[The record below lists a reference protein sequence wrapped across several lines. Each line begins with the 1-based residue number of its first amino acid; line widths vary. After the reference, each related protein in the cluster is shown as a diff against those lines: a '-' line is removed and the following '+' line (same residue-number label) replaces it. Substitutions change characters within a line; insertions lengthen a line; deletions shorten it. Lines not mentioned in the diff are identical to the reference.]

1 MGSFPTPKGG
11 LPGCRGDL
19 WMLAGRSP
27 MSTLEGSVLSTR
39 GSPGHGAWTGKQG
52 APHLVAQ
59 HEPVAVGLGDLVP
72 AHQHAAGGGGQ
83 RRHVGGAGGRHWGRR
98 EGKEGL
104 RTQRGP
110 RSGQVEGVQ
119 GRNGGAVP
127 KQQTMMMFTATVMLL
142 APERHTCCFWH
153 EVSPCDP
160 RSDSRQDEPA
170 LPASAAVGVQA
181 GGARWEGSHH
191 LKGVRKKPQ
200 GTRHVRTHEGCL
212 QAGST
217 YSVGFPLPGPCERL

>member
-27 MSTLEGSVLSTR
+27 VSTLEGSVLSTR
-39 GSPGHGAWTGKQG
+39 GSPGQGAWTGKQG

-59 HEPVAVGLGDLVP
+59 HEPVAVGLGDFVP

-98 EGKEGL
+98 EGEEGL

-110 RSGQVEGVQ
+110 RSGRVEGVQ

-160 RSDSRQDEPA
+160 RQTHDRTSLRF
-170 LPASAAVGVQA
+170 LPVQPWGA
-181 GGARWEGSHH
+181 GGGSPVGREPSF
-191 LKGVRKKPQ
+191 KGRQEEATGYPP
-200 GTRHVRTHEGCL
+200 R
-212 QAGST
+212 ADA
-217 YSVGFPLPGPCERL
+217 